1 MDPENNNDEYLAGEA
16 HAAKLGISLR
26 TFQRESKKPG
36 FPQPIRVGR
45 CCRWSKAD
53 VLAFYEPGQ
62 HPQEGEADAGTITA

>member
-1 MDPENNNDEYLAGEA
+1 MTSDYLTSEA
-16 HAAKLGISLR
+16 FAVKLGISLR

-45 CCRWSKAD
+45 CCRWSQAQ
-53 VLAFYEPGQ
+53 VLAFYEPDQ